1 MTKPALLTIQS
12 SRFFVLRLGR
22 FARLVL
28 ARFGEERCNSV
39 AQALSYTTILALV
52 PLTTVAFGLLAV
64 FPVFEEWMGTVQ
76 DFIYDHFVPASG
88 DVVQKYLQQF
98 ASKAAGLTAVGLLF
112 LFVTALM
119 LMATVEQTFN
129 DIWHASHKRK
139 LLQRFLTYWALL
151 TLGPVLLGISLS
163 LTSYL
168 ISLPIFAGQGALSL
182 ARGLVL
188 GSLPFLLQFAMFAFL
203 YTSVPNV
210 AVKWRHAVIGG
221 IFASILFEF
230 AKRAFALFVVKY
242 SSYKVIYGAVATLP
256 VFLIWVYVSWIV
268 ILLGA
273 IVVSSLP
280 QWKTLGLE
288 ESKPR
293 ARA

>member
-1 MTKPALLTIQS
+1 MNKPALFTIQR
-12 SRFFVLRLGR
+12 SRSFALRLGR
-22 FARLVL
+22 FVRLVH
-28 ARFGEERCNSV
+28 ARFEEERCNSV

-76 DFIYDHFVPASG
+76 DFVYDHFVPASG
-88 DVVQKYLQQF
+88 DVVQQYLQQF
-98 ASKAAGLTAVGLLF
+98 ASKAAGLTALGLLF
-112 LFVTALM
+112 LFLTALM

-168 ISLPIFAGQGALSL
+168 ISLPIFAGQGVLAI
-182 ARGLVL
+182 ARGLL
-188 GSLPFLLQFAMFAFL
+188 LSSLPFLLQFAMFAFL
-203 YTSVPNV
+203 YTAVPNV

-221 IFASILFEF
+221 LFAAVLFEI
-230 AKRAFALFVVKY
+230 AKRGFALFVVKY
-242 SSYKVIYGAVATLP
+242 SSYKIIYGAIATLP

-280 QWKTLGLE
+280 QWKTLGLDAA
-288 ESKPR
+288 KPG